1 MKMIKQ
7 VYSVA
12 VQEIV
17 KQIYQVIR
25 KNKMLLLL
33 LCYYYYIILWRFSLI
48 IQALKQLL

>member
-7 VYSVA
+7 VYFVA

-25 KNKMLLLL
+25 KNKMFIYFCEDFL
-33 LCYYYYIILWRFSLI
+33 
-48 IQALKQLL
+48 